1 MYKKHKQ
8 YRLYNFDYSQDGYY
22 YITIVTKDRE
32 HFFGEIFNQKM
43 NYSTI
48 GEYVKENILKFY
60 VDEAVGNPYQNNLYF
75 INNNPTLI
83 GITEWSV
90 LPNHIHLII
99 EIINKQEKEYE
110 TITGLSPLSKGSVSS
125 FANHF
130 KGNVKKW
137 CTENNFSDFKWQSR
151 FHDRVIRDMAEYDRI
166 AWYIQNN
173 VLNWDKD
180 DENL

>member
-1 MYKKHKQ
+1 MYKRHKQ

-32 HFFGEIFNQKM
+32 HFFGEIRNQKM
-43 NYSTI
+43 IYSTI
-48 GEYVKENILKFY
+48 GEYVIENILKFH
-60 VDEAVGNPYQNNLYF
+60 VDESLSNPYQSNLYF
-75 INNNPTLI
+75 INNSSILI
-83 GITEWSV
+83 GINEWSV
-90 LPNHIHLII
+90 LPNHIHLVI

-110 TITGLSPLSKGSVSS
+110 TITGLSPLSQGSVSS

-137 CTENNFSDFKWQSR
+137 CSENYFGDFKWQRR
-151 FHDRVIRDMAEYDRI
+151 FHDRVIRDKAEYDRI

-173 VLNWDKD
+173 ELNWDKD